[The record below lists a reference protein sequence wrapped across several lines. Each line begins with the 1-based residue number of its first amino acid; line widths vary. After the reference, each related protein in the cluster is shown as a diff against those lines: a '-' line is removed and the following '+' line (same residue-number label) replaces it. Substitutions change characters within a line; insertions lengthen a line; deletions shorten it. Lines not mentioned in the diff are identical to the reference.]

1 MYNDADWLLFVDCS
15 CTPINN
21 ILFMRSTHQVQK
33 QVVTHQTS
41 SHFTSELDAERELF
55 LRYANSSDKVVLSG
69 SNDYGIISALKNSL
83 VSLKSDY
90 FSSSGNITI
99 ESDRKIELDRRFILL
114 ENEIDGLLRRRI

>member
-1 MYNDADWLLFVDCS
+1 
-15 CTPINN
+15 
-21 ILFMRSTHQVQK
+21 MRSTHQVQR

-41 SHFTSELDAERELF
+41 SNFTSEVDAERELF

-69 SNDYGIISALKNSL
+69 SNDYGILSAMKNSL

-99 ESDRKIELDRRFILL
+99 ETERKSELDRRFILL